1 MTPDWRP
8 VSTTAF
14 SPLHVVSLRS
24 ESEPA
29 RGDWVIGFVSARVG
43 CGLVAWAGQVSDTMT
58 LGEYGSR
65 FSGRTDA
72 LYRLEGYSEDGSEV
86 LRHVSGEDHASPE
99 SHKRDWRGKNAL
111 IFNPFWYWG
120 QNAVAAPPDI
130 ADLAHY
136 YVGQSTKNSSPERIA
151 GLEFW
156 VRSMAEPGIHGEPR
170 DGGRLAVPEP
180 AQIS

>member
-151 GLEFW
+151 GLE
-156 VRSMAEPGIHGEPR
+156 VLGSVHGGTRHSRRTP
-170 DGGRLAVPEP
+170 
-180 AQIS
+180 